1 MTQFKSVMTNDEWSE
16 EEAEIEERLARGGRG
31 GVRRRRRRGVD
42 AGIFI
47 KMISNLQLR
56 HINITSFLEN
66 TSQQLES

>member
-56 HINITSFLEN
+56 HI
-66 TSQQLES
+66 